1 MAMHVPD
8 FDFTKATKPR
18 ATCPWGDDLGVLN
31 DFQTTYNQHF
41 RHYPSARLAPI
52 KPSPAMSWADGA
64 VGYNIK
70 STTQDS
76 FQPPSIAF
84 KQLPSCK
91 PKLVFT
97 SVPHQAPISS
107 TSQTAFVRFGSMPR
121 TLPCLPK
128 PNRRVET
135 GEKFTGRATTQEAFQ
150 PHPEGYR
157 PREPFLPKQGDPAIG
172 SATPQ
177 MATVSTTAASY
188 PKHNVQPYIPAK
200 KPQPNYGLFSD

>member
-52 KPSPAMSWADGA
+52 KPSPAMSWAGGA

-107 TSQTAFVRFGSMPR
+107 TSQTAFVRYGPGVEQHHARLVLRLGRRR
-121 TLPCLPK
+121 TWHAP
-128 PNRRVET
+128 
-135 GEKFTGRATTQEAFQ
+135 A
-150 PHPEGYR
+150 R
-157 PREPFLPKQGDPAIG
+157 PRQQAHGCAPPCSHP
-172 SATPQ
+172 P
-177 MATVSTTAASY
+177 V
-188 PKHNVQPYIPAK
+188 
-200 KPQPNYGLFSD
+200 